1 MGDFNLNLLNCEN
14 HKLTNEFLDIM
25 YSNMFFPLITRPTRI
40 TSYTATLID
49 NIFTNNLD
57 NCIFSGLFFTDISD
71 HLPIFCLLY
80 CQEQPN
86 KPKDN
91 SYIFFRDKNRDK
103 VLKFRDKL
111 ENTDWAAVCEP
122 PDPINSYAKF
132 QCEYTNIFH
141 SCFPLIKSKA
151 CSKRFSKPW
160 MTNGLCISIKRKNKL
175 YRKFRKNPSCEN
187 NTSYKDFKNKLNH
200 SIRIAKRLYFETKLR
215 NATMNIKKTWQILN
229 EVTNRKKCCN
239 KLPSMFFFKN
249 QNISDPAEIAD
260 RFNNYFINVGP
271 SLAKQIPISSR
282 TATSYLCGNFVNS
295 IFFDSVS
302 ELEIKEIV
310 SLLRPDAAA
319 GHDTIPMWA
328 VKNSIDLISK
338 PLC

>member
-25 YSNMFFPLITRPTRI
+25 YSNTFFPLITRPTRI

-57 NCIFSGLFFTDISD
+57 NYIFSGLFFTDISD

-80 CQEQPN
+80 CQEQFN

-141 SCFPLIKSKA
+141 SCFPLSLKHV
-151 CSKRFSKPW
+151 
-160 MTNGLCISIKRKNKL
+160 
-175 YRKFRKNPSCEN
+175 
-187 NTSYKDFKNKLNH
+187 LNV
-200 SIRIAKRLYFETKLR
+200 F
-215 NATMNIKKTWQILN
+215 
-229 EVTNRKKCCN
+229 
-239 KLPSMFFFKN
+239 
-249 QNISDPAEIAD
+249 QNL
-260 RFNNYFINVGP
+260 G
-271 SLAKQIPISSR
+271 
-282 TATSYLCGNFVNS
+282 
-295 IFFDSVS
+295 
-302 ELEIKEIV
+302 
-310 SLLRPDAAA
+310 
-319 GHDTIPMWA
+319 
-328 VKNSIDLISK
+328 
-338 PLC
+338 